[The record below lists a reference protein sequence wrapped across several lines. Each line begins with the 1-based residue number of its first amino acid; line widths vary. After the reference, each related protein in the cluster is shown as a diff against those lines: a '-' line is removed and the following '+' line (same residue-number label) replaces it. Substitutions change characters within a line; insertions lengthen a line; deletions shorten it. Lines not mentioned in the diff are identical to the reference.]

1 MSESSFKVIL
11 LSFLVYPYFELDI
24 ERVAMRK
31 LNPC

>member
-11 LSFLVYPYFELDI
+11 LSLLVYPSIELDI
-24 ERVAMRK
+24 ERATMRK